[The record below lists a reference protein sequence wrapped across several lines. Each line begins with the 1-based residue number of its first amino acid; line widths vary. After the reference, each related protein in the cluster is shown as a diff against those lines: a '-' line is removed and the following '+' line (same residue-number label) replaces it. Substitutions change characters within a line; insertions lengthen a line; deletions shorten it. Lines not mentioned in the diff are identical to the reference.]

1 MIVSY
6 NKDQKVFVEEPV
18 CVNTGLSKV
27 NLSGSI
33 DKKLKGSTLFQS
45 AISGYS
51 EDIKGNKIKSK
62 S

>member
-1 MIVSY
+1 MLVSY

-18 CVNTGLSKV
+18 CLNPGLSKV

-33 DKKLKGSTLFQS
+33 DKKLKGSNLYQS
-45 AISGYS
+45 AISNYS
-51 EDIKGNKIKSK
+51 EDIKGNKVKSK